1 MRLRILTLLML
12 TLFTVSCA
20 GSAKPALEIQEPWVT
35 EAKIS
40 AISAADVN
48 KSCLCDV
55 KTAATTTTAYMTIQN
70 NTRAADHLLKVESDA
85 ASRIEFRRND
95 LAGDLL
101 NPAPVDSIEIPANGK
116 IYFAPGNYA
125 MILMGIK
132 KDLIPGQKETF
143 SLFFD
148 KAGKVDVTMEI
159 RAR

>member
-70 NTRAADHLLKVESDA
+70 NTRVADHLLKVESDA
-85 ASRIEFRRND
+85 ASRPHGFVDLGGAGTGVQCQVDDEFRGSG
-95 LAGDLL
+95 LA
-101 NPAPVDSIEIPANGK
+101 
-116 IYFAPGNYA
+116 
-125 MILMGIK
+125 LMRVHWLGVVHL
-132 KDLIPGQKETF
+132 DAAEDADTRPLVH
-143 SLFFD
+143 D
-148 KAGKVDVTMEI
+148 
-159 RAR
+159 RAHLVSFPL